1 MDNMEEAVTA
11 ITGAIT
17 PAGLWGVFAKV
28 MPLVGIVTLASL
40 GFYLIRRQIKK
51 VSKFKGGM

>member
-1 MDNMEEAVTA
+1 MDEAVTA
-11 ITGAIT
+11 VTTNITS
-17 PAGLWGVFAKV
+17 AGLWEVFAKV
-28 MPLVGIVTLASL
+28 MPIVGIVTLASL